1 MNPIVNGKDL
11 PMGQALAGLPDVS
24 GAVIQFFQPVT
35 IGIINATQVNGR
47 TQTIV
52 AKYCDTQGVRIATD
66 NKVVYSKTG
75 ERFWAHEDI
84 YFMRDVI
91 LKIDDLFLFN
101 QKQYRVLAIE
111 QWTEYGYNKYTV
123 LQDYTKLFEVKP
135 VVIND

>member
-24 GAVIQFFQPVT
+24 GAVIQFLQPVT
-35 IGIINATQVNGR
+35 IGIINATQINGR

-52 AKYCDTQGVRIATD
+52 EKYCDTQGVRIATD